1 MEESLNSEVSFPPS
15 AQLVPIPRG
24 NLISSSDGIYPGNAK
39 LFPLLLGNEG
49 GGFSVAVGR
58 TSGGR
63 FISLAE
69 IIWIRF
75 RNFSCGPE
83 SEHNQP
89 EAAAAAGAAAKPV
102 IYRYTT

>member
-1 MEESLNSEVSFPPS
+1 MRTELSSSAVKAPRSGRETNLHSIIVVARAPTQPGGGGGELKLKVSFAPS
-15 AQLVPIPRG
+15 AQLVSIPRG

-69 IIWIRF
+69 II
-75 RNFSCGPE
+75 
-83 SEHNQP
+83 
-89 EAAAAAGAAAKPV
+89 
-102 IYRYTT
+102 